1 MGWLEGDVALVTGG
15 GSGIG
20 RGVVEVFLE
29 EGARVAVLEK
39 DRKKVEDLKRLGE
52 RVVPVVGDVT
62 SLEDNERAV
71 ERAVSRFGR
80 LDTLVCCAGVF
91 DGFVSLL
98 EFPKERLGDSFE
110 EIFGVNVKGYILATK
125 AALPQLLRNR
135 GSVIYTTSHAAY
147 AAGGGGVLYTAT
159 KFAIR
164 GLVKQMAYELA
175 PKVRVNGVAPGGTR
189 TDLRGL
195 RSMGSEGSSVFEGVK
210 DDDMKKNNPLQ
221 VALLPRDHAW
231 AYVYL
236 ASKDRSR
243 GVTGVTIQSDG
254 GTGSKGLLKLSGL
267 SQTAKAGAEPRS
279 SLRRPGR
286 PSG

>member
-147 AAGGGGVLYTAT
+147 AAGVARRQPPRLQHAQRASAAADARRSKERGGLTRRHC
-159 KFAIR
+159 R
-164 GLVKQMAYELA
+164 G
-175 PKVRVNGVAPGGTR
+175 
-189 TDLRGL
+189 
-195 RSMGSEGSSVFEGVK
+195 
-210 DDDMKKNNPLQ
+210 
-221 VALLPRDHAW
+221 
-231 AYVYL
+231 
-236 ASKDRSR
+236 
-243 GVTGVTIQSDG
+243 
-254 GTGSKGLLKLSGL
+254 
-267 SQTAKAGAEPRS
+267 GAAERNA
-279 SLRRPGR
+279 
-286 PSG
+286 

>member
-1 MGWLEGDVALVTGG
+1 M
-15 GSGIG
+15 
-20 RGVVEVFLE
+20 VEVFLE

-39 DRKKVEDLKRLGE
+39 DQRKVEDLKSLGDKAL
-52 RVVPVVGDVT
+52 PVLGDAS

-71 ERAVSRFGR
+71 ESAVSRFGR

-91 DGFVSLL
+91 DRFVSLL
-98 EFPKERLGDSFE
+98 EFPKEKLSDSFE

-125 AALPQLLRNR
+125 AALPELLKNR

-164 GLVKQMAYELA
+164 GLIKQMAYELA

-195 RSMGSEGSSVFEGVK
+195 RSMGTEGSSVFKDVK
-210 DDDMKKNNPLQ
+210 DDDMKKNNPMQ

-236 ASKDRSR
+236 ASKERSR

-254 GTGSKGLLKLSGL
+254 GMGSRGLLKLSGL
-267 SQTAKAGAEPRS
+267 SQTDEDQS
-279 SLRRPGR
+279 ET
-286 PSG
+286 